1 VPGVPEGWEWDET
14 LYQGSAAYYRR
25 GRLPYPTSLRACFEA
40 AANLAGNPRLIDVG
54 CGPGIVAVALAPLF
68 TDVVG
73 VDPDP
78 EMLIEATRLAAE
90 SGVAHARWVRLR
102 AEELPARLGLFRY
115 ATFAQSFHW
124 MDRDRVARIVFDMLE
139 PGGAFVHVNTV
150 VANPPPS
157 PSLPFPLP
165 PQPEIDQL
173 VRAYLG
179 QTRRAGQGV
188 LAHGSPAGESQVL
201 ARAGFGPVRV
211 VPVRGRQVFERDI
224 EDVVAQVF
232 ALSGSAPH
240 LFGVNLTAFEADLRQ
255 LLERASDQ
263 GRFSQWLGD
272 IQLDFYE
279 RP

>member
-1 VPGVPEGWEWDET
+1 MPEGWEWDQT
-14 LYQGSAAYYRR
+14 LYEGSAAYYRR
-25 GRLPYPTSLRACFEA
+25 GRLPYPASLRECFEGA
-40 AANLAGNPRLIDVG
+40 TNLSGAPRLIDVG

-78 EMLIEATRLAAE
+78 DMLVEAARLAAE
-90 SGVAHARWVRLR
+90 SGVTNARWVRLR
-102 AEELPARLGLFRY
+102 AEDLPAGLGLFRY

-124 MDRDRVARIVFDMLE
+124 MDRDRVARIVFDLLE

-157 PSLPFPLP
+157 PPLPFPTP
-165 PQPEIDQL
+165 PQSEIDHL
-173 VRAYLG
+173 VRSYLG
-179 QTRRAGQGV
+179 EGRRAGQGV
-188 LAHGSPAGESQVL
+188 LAHGSPAGEALVL
-201 ARAGFGPVRV
+201 ARAGFRPVRV
-211 VPVRGRQVFERDI
+211 VPVRGRQILERDI
-224 EDVVAQVF
+224 EDIVAQVF

-240 LFGVNLTAFEADLRQ
+240 LFGADLSAFESDLRQ
-255 LLERASDQ
+255 LLKRASDH

-272 IQLDFYE
+272 IQLDIYE